1 MAIPV
6 LTLGACGEKKNPL
19 LVTSTA
25 PYEAPLFPQI
35 TNEDYKPAF
44 DKALEEARADIDRI
58 VNNPDEPT
66 FANTVEAL
74 AFSGERLDNVAI
86 GDGPID
92 AVFKAIDKITKTGYS
107 LDDYSIRAVT
117 AGEDALGE
125 ATVRLKKDGKTF
137 TGRGVSMDIIESSV
151 HAYISAINKVVA
163 EEGLT
168 CERE

>member
-58 VNNPDEPT
+58 VNMSVYSGGTSVVPLLMSLMAAGDEDPR
-66 FANTVEAL
+66 FFELNE
-74 AFSGERLDNVAI
+74 
-86 GDGPID
+86 
-92 AVFKAIDKITKTGYS
+92 
-107 LDDYSIRAVT
+107 
-117 AGEDALGE
+117 
-125 ATVRLKKDGKTF
+125 
-137 TGRGVSMDIIESSV
+137 
-151 HAYISAINKVVA
+151 
-163 EEGLT
+163 
-168 CERE
+168 